1 MLHKMLDTTM
11 LKHTMLHTNT
21 CVTYNMTCQR
31 LWFVVQCGVGEIQ
44 SWYSVVCQMV
54 LFVKNYSSITLSMML
69 FCIMHPSK
77 IRNSINQRYEGINE

>member
-21 CVTYNMTCQR
+21 CVTYNMTRQR

-44 SWYSVVCQMV
+44 SVVQCGMSNGSLCEELQ
-54 LFVKNYSSITLSMML
+54 
-69 FCIMHPSK
+69 
-77 IRNSINQRYEGINE
+77 